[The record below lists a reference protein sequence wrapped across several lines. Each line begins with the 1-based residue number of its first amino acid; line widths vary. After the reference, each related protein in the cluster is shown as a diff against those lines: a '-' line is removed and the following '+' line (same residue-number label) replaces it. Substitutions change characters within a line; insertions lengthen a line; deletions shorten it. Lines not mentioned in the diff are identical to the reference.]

1 MDDGRDSSS
10 DGSAH
15 RWLHPLRLCA
25 YATVR
30 RGVVLLCMCARACV
44 HGWSH
49 HTMHACL
56 RACACERRALVLQVC
71 MDVRSKLWMNG
82 NQICPLF
89 RGPGAH
95 PPDLPNGTP
104 SPPLPFPIVPLT
116 VRSAAVLT
124 RTRVDLAPD
133 PPKRART
140 HARTR
145 AQTLEG
151 RWRVRSLC
159 AAANHCCLGLWAYLR
174 SASKDSIR
182 FAAARRWRGDGASMA
197 R

>member
-1 MDDGRDSSS
+1 MGVTLL
-10 DGSAH
+10 AMVAPIE
-15 RWLHPLRLCA
+15 WLHPLRLCA

-95 PPDLPNGTP
+95 PPDLPNGNPPRPAIGSALSHRTP
-104 SPPLPFPIVPLT
+104 DCPGALLYSH
-116 VRSAAVLT
+116 
-124 RTRVDLAPD
+124 
-133 PPKRART
+133 ART
-140 HARTR
+140 HARTD
-145 AQTLEG
+145 A
-151 RWRVRSLC
+151 
-159 AAANHCCLGLWAYLR
+159 LGQ
-174 SASKDSIR
+174 
-182 FAAARRWRGDGASMA
+182 
-197 R
+197 